1 MSKAVVH
8 NGVVYLSG
16 QTSPNS
22 GDTAAAQTAGCL
34 AKVDELLAEAGTDKS
49 RALQVCAPTRT
60 LRRRQQG
67 RSSRA
72 ADDQIKSGPLPRR
85 RRSGSRTSAR
95 TSSR

>member
-49 RALQVCAPTRT
+49 RALKVCTNANAETPS
-60 LRRRQQG
+60 G
-67 RSSRA
+67 R
-72 ADDQIKSGPLPRR
+72 
-85 RRSGSRTSAR
+85 
-95 TSSR
+95 